1 MMTLAPINNL
11 ILDMDGVLWR
21 GDTPMPGLADFFA
34 TLRRRGMGFALATN
48 NATKT
53 AVMYTEKL
61 ARFGVDVAPEHIVTS
76 AEATAAFL
84 RQEYG
89 NGAAGGTAVYVVGDK
104 GLHDAMTAQGFTII
118 TPEQAKAGAQAVVV
132 VAGFSRTATYEIL
145 AMGAHLINQGAR
157 FIGTNP
163 DPSFP
168 SEIGPLPGAG
178 ALLAFI
184 ETGTGVKPTIIGK
197 PGPIMFQ
204 QAMRRMGGTPE
215 NTAMVGDR
223 LSTDILGAK
232 NAGLQTILVLS
243 GISTRADVAEQ
254 GIEPD
259 FIFADIGEI
268 TAVLSQEA

>member
-1 MMTLAPINNL
+1 MTMLSHIENL

-21 GDTPMPGLADFFA
+21 GETPMPGLVELFA
-34 TLRRRGMGFALATN
+34 TLRQRGMGFALATN

-61 ARFGVDVAPEHIVTS
+61 ARFGVDVPPEQIVTS

-84 RQEYG
+84 RDEYE
-89 NGAAGGTAVYVVGDK
+89 NGSAVYVVGDA
-104 GLHDAMTAQGFTII
+104 GLHQAIAAQGFTIV
-118 TPEQAKAGAQAVVV
+118 TPEEARSGVGAAAVVV
-132 VAGFSRTATYEIL
+132 GFSRNATYEIM
-145 AMGAHLINQGAR
+145 AMAAHLINRGAR

-184 ETGTGVKPTIIGK
+184 QTGTGVSPTLIGK

-204 QAMRRMGGTPE
+204 QAMRRMGGTPA

-232 NAGLQTILVLS
+232 NAGLQAILLLS
-243 GISTRADVAEQ
+243 GISRRADIEQ
-254 GIEPD
+254 VGIQPD
-259 FIFADIGEI
+259 FVLADIGEL
-268 TAVLSQEA
+268 TAVFAQDMS